1 MTRTTQRGS
10 TAGARPGDTW
20 MNWARTQSCVP
31 DAWERPTSEDQ
42 LADVVRRAAA
52 NGRTVRAVG
61 SGHSYSSIACTDGHL
76 VDLSGYDRVLDAD
89 PDTGVVTVQAGITLQ
104 RLGEELAARGLAMEV
119 LGDINHQS
127 VAGALSTG
135 THGPGI
141 RYPAPSARM
150 LACRIIGGDGTVIA
164 CSPEQ
169 DPELWS
175 AARVGLGA
183 LGVLSTVTLQT
194 VPAFRLHTVE
204 EPMRMDRVLA
214 DLDALIDGND
224 HFGLFWFPGSDV
236 ALAKRSNRTDDDI
249 RPRGRAAAWVN
260 DVVVDNYLFGAACT
274 AATRFPAVARSIV
287 AGAGSKGR
295 HEWVDR
301 SDRVFA
307 TPRLVRVVE
316 MEYSIPRAAFPDAF
330 AELRRLVARLGGPI
344 TVPVEI
350 RWTAGDDIP
359 LSHASGRDS
368 AYIAVHMFRGVPY
381 DQYFQGVETIM
392 SNHEGRPHWGKL
404 HFQSAETLAPRYPRW
419 DEFQRV
425 RARMDPDGRFRN
437 PYTDRVLGVPPGV
450 TP

>member
-1 MTRTTQRGS
+1 MIRARQRGA

-20 MNWARTQSCVP
+20 TNWGRNQSCVP
-31 DAWERPTSEDQ
+31 AAWHRPVSEEQLVDA
-42 LADVVRRAAA
+42 VRRAADQD
-52 NGRTVRAVG
+52 RTVRAVG
-61 SGHSYSSIACTDGHL
+61 AGHSYSSIACTDGHL
-76 VDLSGYDRVLDAD
+76 VDLSGYDRVIDAD
-89 PDTGVVTVQAGITLQ
+89 PATGVVTVQAGITLR
-104 RLGEELAARGLAMEV
+104 RLNEELAARGLAMEV
-119 LGDINHQS
+119 LGDINYQS

-141 RYPAPSARM
+141 RFPAPSARM
-150 LACRIIGGDGTVIA
+150 LAARLVTGDGSVVE
-164 CSPEQ
+164 CSADR

-183 LGVLSTVTLQT
+183 LGVLSEVTLQT

-214 DLDALIDGND
+214 DLDELIDGND

-236 ALAKRSNRTDDDI
+236 ALTKRSNRTDEPLA
-249 RPRGRAAAWVN
+249 PREPRAAWVN
-260 DVVVDNYLFGAACT
+260 DVLVDNHLFGVACKV
-274 AATRFPAVARSIV
+274 ATKVPAVGRAIV
-287 AGAGSKGR
+287 AGAGGKGR

-316 MEYSIPRAAFPDAF
+316 MEYSIPREAFPEAF
-330 AELRRLVARLGGPI
+330 ARVRRLVAGLGPV

-368 AYIAVHMFRGVPY
+368 AYLAVHMYRGVPY

-392 SNHEGRPHWGKL
+392 ADHDGRPHWGKL

-419 DEFQRV
+419 DEFQAV
-425 RARMDPDGRFRN
+425 RARMDPEGRFRN
-437 PYTDRVLGVPPGV
+437 PYTDRVLGVPAGA